1 MNGQTTED
9 DDSQQYHGPSV
20 RGAPTSTSGSHD
32 HHRGHNGIHD
42 SSGGQNEEEAFLL
55 AAIEHEF
62 LDFLA
67 DEYCNKH
74 LVYAILERVLARL
87 LPELT
92 ERSVGELMEDRGVSD
107 GHTVD
112 IHAGP
117 IQYH

>member
-1 MNGQTTED
+1 MNGQTTKD
-9 DDSQQYHGPSV
+9 DDSQQHQGPSV
-20 RGAPTSTSGSHD
+20 RGAPTTTSDSHDHHHNHDGSHD
-32 HHRGHNGIHD
+32 HGH
-42 SSGGQNEEEAFLL
+42 NEEETFLL

-62 LDFLA
+62 LDLLA

-107 GHTVD
+107 GHSMD
-112 IHAGP
+112 IHAIP
-117 IQYH
+117 VRF